1 MAQATDPFAIRNQV
15 WADTLRLPCFITPP
29 AALLT
34 EVAALRQSPIPFQS
48 KHLPALKRDV
58 WYALK
63 RPSDRSRMGALC
75 IWPAQKCCVYVSGDQ
90 TPRVALLRLRVDP
103 QFMADGV
110 GMTVFAAT
118 LSAGSRRLWLEDVLL
133 WKGRN
138 MVAEEPFK
146 ARWNLAAQWLE
157 HYCILDERL
166 LGGLELALG
175 RWAPLADVKPEGVWI
190 LQPDEVGRRGFL
202 WIANTRATATETAVL
217 TISSNK
223 APMFT
228 QPVPSPRPA
237 FTAPTLEVGPLVAKA
252 SRESGPDQWCLA
264 TGDSAT
270 LGRALIRRMEVSSA
284 LRSVS
289 GDNCMVEVDWNSVF
303 KKWEIRGVA
312 PMGSVASVAAAFGPS
327 AL

>member
-1 MAQATDPFAIRNQV
+1 MAKANLASDPFALRNQV

-34 EVAALRQSPIPFQS
+34 EIATLRQSPIPFQS

-103 QFMADGV
+103 QFMADGM

-138 MVAEEPFK
+138 VWAEEPFK

-175 RWAPLADVKPEGVWI
+175 RWSALADVKPEGVWI
-190 LQPDEVGRRGFL
+190 FQSEEAGRRGFL
-202 WIANTRATATETAVL
+202 WIANTRAMDAPAL
-217 TISSNK
+217 TITSN
-223 APMFT
+223 APMFSDRS
-228 QPVPSPRPA
+228 VPSPRPT
-237 FTAPTLEVGPLVAKA
+237 FTAPTLEVGPLIAQA
-252 SRESGPDQWCLA
+252 SRESGPDQWAL
-264 TGDSAT
+264 GSSDGVT
-270 LGRALIRRMEVSSA
+270 LGRALIRRLEVSSA
-284 LRSVS
+284 LRSIVTPT
-289 GDNCMVEVDWNSVF
+289 CLVEVEWNGVF
-303 KKWEIRGVA
+303 KKWEIR
-312 PMGSVASVAAAFGPS
+312 SVASAGAVASSAAVFGS
-327 AL
+327 R